1 MNTPTFRQRL
11 TGLLATVAVLG
22 IVIGLPA
29 AFLAIGAHPIPDQ
42 PPTLEGIKDALLAPD
57 DGTLALGLFKVIG
70 WLGWAFMVLSLAL
83 EAVARLRRVQ
93 APKLPGLRLP
103 QAGARGLIGLA
114 ALLFVAAPLT
124 VQATTASADAAPAH
138 AAVVHHDPGGTDR
151 AAPTNHTV
159 GDVTKQDTTRH
170 KTIRHTVKPGESLW
184 AIAEEHLGDG
194 SRYKEIVELNHD
206 LLGARPSFLEPG
218 WVLALP
224 APAEADAQAHPYTV
238 RPGDTLSGIAQ
249 EQLGDA
255 DRYLEIY
262 YASTALTQPGGVHL
276 TDPDVID
283 VGWTLNIPG
292 AHAEPGGQPDTQL
305 PREDK
310 PDRPADP
317 RDEPVD
323 PPAENQTSVIPQTQA
338 PETAAPEVQQPQAQ
352 EHRSKHRSKDFT

>member
-1 MNTPTFRQRL
+1 M
-11 TGLLATVAVLG
+11 
-22 IVIGLPA
+22 
-29 AFLAIGAHPIPDQ
+29 
-42 PPTLEGIKDALLAPD
+42 
-57 DGTLALGLFKVIG
+57 
-70 WLGWAFMVLSLAL
+70 
-83 EAVARLRRVQ
+83 
-93 APKLPGLRLP
+93 
-103 QAGARGLIGLA
+103 
-114 ALLFVAAPLT
+114 
-124 VQATTASADAAPAH
+124 QATTASADAAPAH
-138 AAVVHHDPGGTDR
+138 AAVGHHDPGGTDR

-224 APAEADAQAHPYTV
+224 APAEALAQAHPYTV

-262 YASTALTQPGGVHL
+262 DASTALTQPGGVHL

-292 AHAEPGGQPDTQL
+292 AHAEPRRAARDAAAARGQARQARGTEGRAAAGRRRR
-305 PREDK
+305 PRTRRRSSR
-310 PDRPADP
+310 RP
-317 RDEPVD
+317 
-323 PPAENQTSVIPQTQA
+323 
-338 PETAAPEVQQPQAQ
+338 
-352 EHRSKHRSKDFT
+352 KHRRPLRPRSSSRRPKSPRRRLPTSTRPTRPTTPSSTPRGSSPVSPAGESSSPAHCSWR